1 MADTPVTPNPN
12 PDGGNTDGDNTG
24 DGDNTDG
31 DNQGGIT
38 LPQVSHSFE
47 KGIESDYFTING
59 NTSSSKGSVTYNG
72 VTYTKCLKIESST
85 TITFTTTETM
95 QLTLVLGGSS
105 NNNIKIDGEK
115 VVGTTNVIVVTLE
128 AGTHT
133 ITKADVTNLFYIALD
148 AVTQN

>member
-1 MADTPVTPNPN
+1 
-12 PDGGNTDGDNTG
+12 
-24 DGDNTDG
+24 
-31 DNQGGIT
+31 
-38 LPQVSHSFE
+38 VSHSFE
-47 KGIESDYFTING
+47 NGIESNYFTING

-72 VTYTKCLKIESST
+72 VTYSKCLKIESST
-85 TITFTTTETM
+85 SITFTTTETM

-133 ITKADVTNLFYIALD
+133 ITKADTTNLFYIALD
-148 AVTQN
+148 AVAQN